1 MECFREQSIHAAA
14 TESPAQKQP
23 DRRTKKVKLTNMTR
37 FSGLTALAFCLFFAG
52 SAKADCS
59 MTRKPRAIITAP
71 DSTVGN
77 GNSMQAHA
85 RGGNPDAAGSSA
97 ANSVVGLWMVNFVSE
112 GQIVDQGFDSWSADG
127 TEILNDDPP
136 PSTGNVCLGTWIR
149 TAPNSYLLKHPSWT
163 FDDAGNVN
171 GMAIIRETITVD
183 PSGMTYKGT
192 FTLDLV
198 TLSGNPIQSFSG
210 TISATR
216 ITVD

>member
-1 MECFREQSIHAAA
+1 MQLNSPKTSFLKATTTIAAA
-14 TESPAQKQP
+14 
-23 DRRTKKVKLTNMTR
+23 
-37 FSGLTALAFCLFFAG
+37 AFCLFFTG

-71 DSTVGN
+71 DWSASENST
-77 GNSMQAHA
+77 QAHA
-85 RGGNPDAAGSSA
+85 RGSSSDAAGSSA

-136 PSTGNVCLGTWIR
+136 PSTGNVCLGTWVKI
-149 TAPNSYLLKHPSWT
+149 APNTYLLKHPSWT

-171 GMAIIRETITVD
+171 GMAIIRENIAVD
-183 PSGMTYKGT
+183 ASGMTYKGT
-192 FTLDLV
+192 YTIDFV